1 MLICIPDGKA
11 VRKARIAIRMIVV
24 FPIREFFQNLVS
36 GRMSMNRVEVMRK
49 WLCWAIG
56 LVFLIGDPRI
66 LLNSWGEETP

>member
-11 VRKARIAIRMIVV
+11 VRKANVAIRIIVV

-36 GRMSMNRVEVMRK
+36 GRMSMKRVEVMRK

-56 LVFLIGDPRI
+56 FVFLIGAPRI
-66 LLNSWGEETP
+66 LLNS